1 LANELRAVFPL
12 GASIGVRKAA
22 DPILDAWK
30 GAAGWWSQSGKAER
44 EQATV
49 SRAEYMEKGSEYYK
63 VR

>member
-1 LANELRAVFPL
+1 VFTVGAN
-12 GASIGVRKAA
+12 IGVRKAA

-30 GAAGWWSQSGKAER
+30 GAAGWWSQSGRAEK

-49 SRAEYMEKGSEYYK
+49 SRAEYMERGSEYYK